1 MAIIFSLV
9 IASAQKTISGI
20 VNDSD
25 GLPLPGA
32 SVVEKGTSNGV
43 TSDFDGNYSIDVSE
57 GSILVFSFVGYTS
70 QEITVGS
77 DDTINVSLESGTE
90 LEEVVLTALG
100 LEKKKDDDL
109 TSTTKIE
116 VDDVQRSGES
126 GILQGMSGKTS
137 GVNITR
143 NSGDPGSGA
152 YIQIRGQNTI
162 FGDISPLII

>member
-1 MAIIFSLV
+1 M
-9 IASAQKTISGI
+9 
-20 VNDSD
+20 
-25 GLPLPGA
+25 PLPGA

-43 TSDFDGNYSIDVSE
+43 TSDFDGNYSIEASE

-116 VDDVQRSGES
+116 VDVVQRSGES

-143 NSGDPGSGA
+143 NAGDPGSGA

-162 FGDISPLII
+162 FGDISLLLF

>member
-1 MAIIFSLV
+1 MKKYFLAIMAIIFTMV
-9 IASAQKTISGI
+9 IAHAQKTVSGI

-32 SVVEKGTSNGV
+32 SIVEKGTNNGV
-43 TSDFDGNYSIDVSE
+43 TTDFDGNYSIEVNE

-77 DDTINVSLESGTE
+77 DDTIIVSLESGTE

-109 TSTTKIE
+109 
-116 VDDVQRSGES
+116 
-126 GILQGMSGKTS
+126 
-137 GVNITR
+137 
-143 NSGDPGSGA
+143 
-152 YIQIRGQNTI
+152 
-162 FGDISPLII
+162 